1 MRNKKFV
8 LDANIW
14 VSYFLTNN
22 LLPILQPVS
31 LNKIQLIYCIE
42 LLREVERVLQYPH
55 LQKFNVNLKMA
66 LNFIK
71 QVGTLAEI
79 NYPIKR
85 YIPDDKDD
93 NYIIALAL
101 QTGAGFVTSGD
112 KHILSQKNML
122 ESRYKKLKIITKVQ
136 FEAMFAVKDMNTK

>member
-1 MRNKKFV
+1 MRSKKFV

-14 VSYFLTNN
+14 VSYFITNN
-22 LLPILQPVS
+22 LLPLLQPVS
-31 LNKIQLIYCIE
+31 LNKIQLVYSIE

-55 LQKFNVNLKMA
+55 LQKFNININMA

-71 QVGTLAEI
+71 QIGTFAEI
-79 NYPIKR
+79 TYPIKQ

-101 QTGAGFVTSGD
+101 QAGAGFVTSGD
-112 KHILSQKNML
+112 NHILSQKAVL
-122 ESRYKKLKIITKVQ
+122 EARYKKLKIITKAQ
-136 FEAMFAVKDMNTK
+136 FEAMFNYN